1 MNIEIAA
8 YLNNPVDRRKD
19 PMYDFSKV
27 PPNLPAPV
35 DDGACDHLVG
45 LALPDVSLVDSGSG
59 KPILMSSLAGVC
71 VLFLYPMTGHPAR
84 ALPNGWDDIPGA
96 RGCTPQACTYRD
108 NANRFSEHSI
118 TLYGIS
124 TQSPEDQ
131 AEAKQR
137 LALPYSLLSDSQFDF
152 ATALSLPT
160 FSVDSRVF
168 LKRATLVCRDG
179 IITDCVYP
187 VFPSNSDVELVL
199 SMFA

>member
-1 MNIEIAA
+1 MF
-8 YLNNPVDRRKD
+8 
-19 PMYDFSKV
+19 DFSKV

-35 DDGACDHLVG
+35 DNGECDHLVG
-45 LALPDVSLVDSGSG
+45 SSLPDVFLVDSASG
-59 KPILMSSLAGVC
+59 QQVRMSALSGVC
-71 VLFLYPMTGHPAR
+71 VLFLYPMTGHPDQS
-84 ALPNGWDDIPGA
+84 LPTGWDDIPGA

-108 NANRFSEHSI
+108 NASRFREKSI

-137 LALPYSLLSDSQFDF
+137 LSLPYSLLSDAQFDF
-152 ATALSLPT
+152 AKALTLPT
-160 FSVDSRVF
+160 FAVDSRVF
-168 LKRATLVCRDG
+168 LKRVTLICRDG

-199 SMFA
+199 SMFS

>member
-1 MNIEIAA
+1 
-8 YLNNPVDRRKD
+8 
-19 PMYDFSKV
+19 MYDFSKV

-35 DDGACDHLVG
+35 DNGECDHLVG
-45 LALPDVSLVDSGSG
+45 LSLPDVSLVDSASG
-59 KPILMSSLAGVC
+59 TQVRMSALSGVC
-71 VLFLYPMTGHPAR
+71 VLFLYPMTGHPDQS
-84 ALPNGWDDIPGA
+84 LPTGWDDIPGA

-108 NANRFSEHSI
+108 NASRFREKSI

-137 LALPYSLLSDSQFDF
+137 LSLPYSLLSDAKFDF
-152 ATALSLPT
+152 AKALTLPT
-160 FSVDSRVF
+160 FAVDSRVF
-168 LKRATLVCRDG
+168 LKRVTLICRDG

-199 SMFA
+199 AKFS